1 MALSPAI
8 FGAFLKLLSARGKP
22 SHTLESL
29 YQSLIKSPVSCK
41 STIKMAAS
49 PNPAGSLEDRIS
61 KPNAAADPTAQS
73 ISAWEEDAATP
84 AEANEAK
91 DDKSGAADAQVD
103 GATDA
108 DEGSA
113 LHEPQ
118 YAVEV
123 KLSDI
128 QADANSPLYSIG
140 SFEELGM

>member
-8 FGAFLKLLSARGKP
+8 FGAFLKLLPERGKP

-29 YQSLIKSPVSCK
+29 YQSLIKSPISCK

-61 KPNAAADPTAQS
+61 KPNAATDATAQS
-73 ISAWEEDAATP
+73 ISAWEADAAAP
-84 AEANEAK
+84 AEAK
-91 DDKSGAADAQVD
+91 DDQSGAADAQVD

-108 DEGSA
+108 AGGSA

-123 KLSDI
+123 KLSDL